1 MIVFDAD
8 DTDQL
13 TLFVSFQAEDEA
25 KLLTTSGGYLFA
37 PASVV

>member
-25 KLLTTSGGYLFA
+25 KLLVETDRAFA
-37 PASVV
+37 A

>member
-13 TLFVSFQAEDEA
+13 ALFVSFQAEDELDFEQRRLA
-25 KLLTTSGGYLFA
+25 RLTPSA
-37 PASVV
+37 